1 MSLTICVYCGSAD
14 GKDPRF
20 VSAAEALGRAIGAAG
35 HGLVYGG
42 GNLGLM
48 GTVARAAKA
57 AGASVIGV
65 IPHFL
70 VSKEKLSQELDE
82 LVFVDDMHQ
91 RKMIMFDRAD
101 AFVALPGGIGTLEE
115 LVEQMTW
122 AQLRRHGKPIVI
134 ADVAG
139 FWRPFMDL
147 LAHMRLEGFIRQGLE
162 VQTMTAEKI
171 VDVVPMVEAWIA
183 RHGRPKP
190 SADWTAGL

>member
-14 GKDPRF
+14 GRDERF
-20 VSAAEALGRAIGAAG
+20 VAAATALGREIGKAG

-48 GTVARAAKA
+48 GAVARSAKA
-57 AGASVIGV
+57 AGARVTGV

-70 VSKEKLSQELDE
+70 VTKEKLLEGLDE
-82 LVFVDDMHQ
+82 ILFVDDMHQ
-91 RKMIMFDRAD
+91 RKMTMFDRAD

-147 LAHMRLEGFIRQGLE
+147 LAHMRMEGFIRQGLE
-162 VQTMTAEKI
+162 VQTLTAEKI
-171 VDVVPMVEAWIA
+171 VDVVPMIEAWIE
-183 RHGRPKP
+183 RHGRPQLA
-190 SADWTAGL
+190 ADWAKGL